1 MILRD
6 AVAVVTG
13 GARRLGGATSLALAR
28 AGCHVVINYH
38 RAAAAAEETAAEA
51 RAAGVR
57 AEPFQAD
64 VSHAAEAHALIDYA
78 IGRFGR
84 LDLLVAN
91 AGVFR
96 RTPLGDASLE
106 DWDDMMR
113 GNLDTTFYCAQHA
126 GAYMRERG
134 GAIVAFADV
143 AAFRPWAQYA
153 PYCVSKS
160 CVAGL
165 VEQLAIE
172 LAPKVRVNAVAPGPV
187 LFPEGFDPVLRQR
200 EIDRTLLGREGSPA
214 DVAAAVL
221 FLAQAEYIT
230 GVVLPVDGGRLLFG
244 RDR

>member
-13 GARRLGGATSLALAR
+13 GARRLGRSTTLELAR

-38 RAAAAAEETAAEA
+38 RSVAAAETTLREA

-57 AEPFQAD
+57 AELFRAD
-64 VSHAAEAHALIDYA
+64 VSRPAEAHALIDST
-78 IGRFGR
+78 IDRFGR
-84 LDLLVAN
+84 LDLLVTN

-96 RTPLGDASLE
+96 RTPLGE
-106 DWDDMMR
+106 VGPGDWDEMMR
-113 GNLDTTFYCAQHA
+113 GNLDTTFYCAQRA
-126 GAYMRERG
+126 GAFMRERG

-143 AAFRPWAQYA
+143 AALRPWAQYV

-187 LFPEGFDPVLRQR
+187 LFPEGFDPTLRQR
-200 EIDRTLLGREGSPA
+200 EIDRTLLRREGSPA

-221 FLAQAEYIT
+221 FLAQADYIT